1 MNWGYCLLLSFLFHV
16 FFLSVGFL
24 SVVLMRF
31 GLRQKHLSCSDA
43 GTYITGHWVILLV
56 QKDLFIFQVL
66 KFHMYLVFFYFY
78 R

>member
-1 MNWGYCLLLSFLFHV
+1 
-16 FFLSVGFL
+16 
-24 SVVLMRF
+24 
-31 GLRQKHLSCSDA
+31 
-43 GTYITGHWVILLV
+43 LV